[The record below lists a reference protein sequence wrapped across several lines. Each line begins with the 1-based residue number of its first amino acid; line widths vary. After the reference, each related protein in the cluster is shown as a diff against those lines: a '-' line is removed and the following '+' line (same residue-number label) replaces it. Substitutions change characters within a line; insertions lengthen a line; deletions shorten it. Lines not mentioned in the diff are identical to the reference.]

1 VSARLIAS
9 TKTSFFILCICFYF
23 CQAEIFNKDVIANPI
38 TGEGPEVAAKKT
50 LAAAAAGVEEVP
62 ICMSLFFLVQCVS
75 IAVAQRPPSLF
86 PPSSLPLPSLFPPS
100 SLPLPSLFCR
110 GLPGAI
116 AKYVCMQ
123 YVCCVCLLLQDLIL
137 SCGLCGGGALRCQWI
152 ATCHGAPTE
161 ILSALNFVTTIVV
174 SVGC

>member
-1 VSARLIAS
+1 MSARLIAS

-50 LAAAAAGVEEVP
+50 LAAAAQGVEEVP

-86 PPSSLPLPSLFPPS
+86 PPSSLPLLSRS
-100 SLPLPSLFCR
+100 AR
-110 GLPGAI
+110 GNSQ
-116 AKYVCMQ
+116 VCM
-123 YVCCVCLLLQDLIL
+123 YAVCLL
-137 SCGLCGGGALRCQWI
+137 CM
-152 ATCHGAPTE
+152 
-161 ILSALNFVTTIVV
+161 FVTTGPNTKLWTVWRGGATV
-174 SVGC
+174 SVDRNVPWCSDGNPICSKFCNNNRRKCRVLTEAAV